1 MSLAPARGIEVLAEK
16 PCTSGHCGAN
26 KQHQLLQHIFC
37 IGVSFMLPIHPH
49 SPFDFFLCMG
59 HYDEPFDLFFRLWH
73 CGDRRGGVGHLHQPI
88 PQHLLACAFLTLV
101 LQVQYLLHVDAAGM
115 PSACRPL

>member
-1 MSLAPARGIEVLAEK
+1 MHLGPLWGQQTT
-16 PCTSGHCGAN
+16 PTSATH
-26 KQHQLLQHIFC
+26 LLYWCF
-37 IGVSFMLPIHPH
+37 IHAVHP
-49 SPFDFFLCMG
+49 SPFAFDFFLCMG
-59 HYDEPFDLFFRLWH
+59 HYDEPFDFFFRLWH
-73 CGDRRGGVGHLHQPI
+73 CDDRRGGVGHLHQPI